1 MTAKK
6 DIKVLVVD
14 DEEVVRDFLLRLLAL
29 GGVTVTAVDSGYK
42 AIGAAKQAKFDI
54 IFLDVRMTGMD
65 GLETYREL
73 KKINPLGKYVM
84 MTGYAVDEILKK
96 AREEG
101 ATAFLKKPFDISQVI
116 TLIDDVAPKDSK
128 EALNILVV
136 DDDNAVLSFFGALFK
151 DEKYNALLVNT
162 DKQALDAVKN
172 QEFNLV
178 FLDVYL
184 AESSGIELYFKIR
197 NLKPDLNI
205 FLMTGLVDKAANINS
220 LNIKGCLY
228 KPFDVQQILSVV
240 EEARRAKEA
249 I

>member
-14 DEEVVRDFLLRLLAL
+14 DEEVVRDFLIRLLSL
-29 GGVTVTAVDSGYK
+29 EGVTVTAVDGGSK
-42 AIGAAKQAKFDI
+42 AIEAAKLVKYDI
-54 IFLDVRMTGMD
+54 TFLDVRMTKMD

-73 KKINPLGKYVM
+73 KKINPQTKYVM
-84 MTGYAVDEILKK
+84 MTGYAVDETLKK
-96 AREEG
+96 AQEEG
-101 ATAFLKKPFDISQVI
+101 ATEVLKKPFDISQVI
-116 TLIDDVAPKDSK
+116 TLINDVAPKENK

-151 DEKYNALLVNT
+151 DKKYNALFVNT

-184 AESSGIELYFKIR
+184 AESSGIELYFKIHS
-197 NLKPDLNI
+197 LKPNLSI

-228 KPFDVQQILSVV
+228 KPFDVQQIFSAV